1 MTLMRPD
8 SDRLAWERQIGEPPR
23 PFEAF
28 RAFADLPPSQRTLAK
43 TAEIVGKS
51 RNLLKHWSAEYDWV
65 MRAEIWDRAQQR
77 VADAARLEEID
88 RINRKAVEVG
98 EAMLDAVI
106 AHISAAAKALDRSP
120 HALARWAEVGAKLS
134 RDGLGVGERTH
145 SGRRP
150 ECARPARIERHSGP
164 LDAGSGAASQGSGA
178 DVD

>member
-1 MTLMRPD
+1 
-8 SDRLAWERQIGEPPR
+8 
-23 PFEAF
+23 
-28 RAFADLPPSQRTLAK
+28 LPPSQRTLAK

-134 RDGLGVGERTH
+134 RDGLGVGERTTVAGAPNAPVQH
-145 SGRRP
+145 ELSGILDHLTP
-150 ECARPARIERHSGP
+150 GQVLQAREVALMLTEVKSRIANGLP
-164 LDAGSGAASQGSGA
+164 PIDTTAQP
-178 DVD
+178 